1 MSKRTEK
8 ILIEDI
14 WESIEKIDRYVS
26 GMSADF
32 FMHDDKT
39 VDAVVRNLEIIGE
52 AANRLPAQFKEHH
65 GLIEWRKIVG
75 LRHRIVHQY
84 FGIDREIIW
93 EIITAD
99 LPLFK
104 SQLERIHDTL

>member
-1 MSKRTEK
+1 MSKRPEK
-8 ILIEDI
+8 LLIEDI
-14 WESIEKIDRYVS
+14 LESIEKIEWYVS
-26 GMSADF
+26 GFSADS
-32 FMHDDKT
+32 FMHDEKT

-52 AANRLPAQFKEHH
+52 AANRLPTQFKDLHST
-65 GLIEWRKIVG
+65 IEWNKIVG

-99 LPLFK
+99 LPVFK
-104 SQLERIHDTL
+104 SQLERILKIL

>member
-1 MSKRTEK
+1 MSKRPEK

-14 WESIEKIDRYVS
+14 LESIEKIERYVS
-26 GMSADF
+26 GMSAYLF
-32 FMHDDKT
+32 IHDDKT

-52 AANRLPAQFKEHH
+52 ATNRLPAQFKEHH
-65 GLIEWRKIVG
+65 CLIEWSKIVG